1 MILRLLSILLAFA
14 SLGFGATAEPV
25 VKVVNF
31 SAKWCPLCRV
41 LDPRVEDAVE
51 GFSDQGVVLVKMDMT
66 DLDRSSDQEREAI
79 IARLQ
84 AVAASH
90 GAAYLWDWY
99 GGHAGI
105 VVIIAADN
113 GEPLTCLTRA
123 LNRREIEDR
132 VQESLVLASK
142 VRPGRRRPNG
152 TDCPAPMNTGFR
164 SKAD

>member
-1 MILRLLSILLAFA
+1 MILRLLSIVLASA

-31 SAKWCPLCRV
+31 SAKWCALCRV

-84 AVAASH
+84 ALAASH
-90 GAAYLWDWY
+90 GAAYLWNWY

-113 GEPLTCLTRA
+113 GEPLTCLSRA
-123 LNRREIEDR
+123 LSLREIEDR
-132 VQESLVLASK
+132 VQESLILANK

-152 TDCPAPMNTGFR
+152 TDCPAPMNTGLM
-164 SKAD
+164 SNTD

>member
-84 AVAASH
+84 GVAASH

-105 VVIIAADN
+105 V
-113 GEPLTCLTRA
+113 
-123 LNRREIEDR
+123 EIEDR

-142 VRPGRRRPNG
+142 VRPGRRRPSG